1 MSVSI
6 GIQKVIFSPVILEYA
21 ACPITKN
28 LFFSSPQWLPDPNPS
43 TRAVFTEV
51 LINNPIPDHACEDW
65 KNQVK
70 SLKELYQLLA
80 NHPGMSRNNEQ
91 LFAQPAH
98 EKNTVYFMWDFDRWV
113 DVVSRSVMAAN
124 LLLDQP
130 PGMLDQMVSMS
141 YPNQSGEKPVIGND
155 IKDAARKLT

>member
-1 MSVSI
+1 M
-6 GIQKVIFSPVILEYA
+6 A
-21 ACPITKN
+21 A
-28 LFFSSPQWLPDPNPS
+28 QADPNTS
-43 TRAVFTEV
+43 SRAVFTEV
-51 LINNPIPDHACEDW
+51 LINNPIPDNACEDW

-98 EKNTVYFMWDFDRWV
+98 EKNTVYFMWDFVGRTV
-113 DVVSRSVMAAN
+113 
-124 LLLDQP
+124 P
-130 PGMLDQMVSMS
+130 PGMLDQMLSMS
-141 YPNQSGEKPVIGND
+141 YPGQNSEKPVIGND

>member
-1 MSVSI
+1 M
-6 GIQKVIFSPVILEYA
+6 A
-21 ACPITKN
+21 A
-28 LFFSSPQWLPDPNPS
+28 QADPNTS
-43 TRAVFTEV
+43 TRAVFTGV

-70 SLKELYQLLA
+70 TLKELYQLLA

-98 EKNTVYFMWDFDRWV
+98 EKNTVYFMWDFVGRTITMAYMIDPTLPKNEKDVQDRWV
-113 DVVSRSVMAAN
+113 DIVSRSVMAAN

>member
-1 MSVSI
+1 MSV
-6 GIQKVIFSPVILEYA
+6 PRLPA
-21 ACPITKN
+21 LLA
-28 LFFSSPQWLPDPNPS
+28 SSWMTQNTS

-51 LINNPIPDHACEDW
+51 LINYPIPGHACEDW

-70 SLKELYQLLA
+70 TLKELYQLLA

-91 LFAQPAH
+91 VFAQPAH
-98 EKNTVYFMWDFDRWV
+98 EKNTVYFMWDFTMAYMIDPTLPKNKKDVQDRWV

-141 YPNQSGEKPVIGND
+141 YPGQSGEKPVIGSD

>member
-1 MSVSI
+1 M
-6 GIQKVIFSPVILEYA
+6 A
-21 ACPITKN
+21 A
-28 LFFSSPQWLPDPNPS
+28 QADPNTS

-70 SLKELYQLLA
+70 TLKELYQLLA

-98 EKNTVYFMWDFDRWV
+98 EKNTVYFMWDFVGRTIVCSHVFIIILISWPFRLHCLICRPFL
-113 DVVSRSVMAAN
+113 RSIT
-124 LLLDQP
+124 L
-130 PGMLDQMVSMS
+130 
-141 YPNQSGEKPVIGND
+141 
-155 IKDAARKLT
+155 

>member
-1 MSVSI
+1 M
-6 GIQKVIFSPVILEYA
+6 A
-21 ACPITKN
+21 A
-28 LFFSSPQWLPDPNPS
+28 QADPNTS

-70 SLKELYQLLA
+70 TLKELYQLLA

-98 EKNTVYFMWDFDRWV
+98 EKNTVYFMWDFVGRTITMAYMIDPTLPKNEKDVQDRWV

>member
-1 MSVSI
+1 MSSATM
-6 GIQKVIFSPVILEYA
+6 A
-21 ACPITKN
+21 A
-28 LFFSSPQWLPDPNPS
+28 QADPNTS
-43 TRAVFTEV
+43 SRAVFTEV
-51 LINNPIPDHACEDW
+51 LINNPIPDNACEDW

-98 EKNTVYFMWDFDRWV
+98 ENNTVYFMWDFTMAYMVDPTLPKDKKDVQDRWV

-130 PGMLDQMVSMS
+130 PGMLDQMVSIRIPTRVAKS
-141 YPNQSGEKPVIGND
+141 Q
-155 IKDAARKLT
+155 